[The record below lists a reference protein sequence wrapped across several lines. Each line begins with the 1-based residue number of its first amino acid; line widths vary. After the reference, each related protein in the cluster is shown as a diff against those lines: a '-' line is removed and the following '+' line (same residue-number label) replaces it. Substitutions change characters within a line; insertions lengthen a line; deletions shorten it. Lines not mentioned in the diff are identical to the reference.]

1 MSTDQDLAGRAFLV
15 TGANTGIGRVTALE
29 LARRGGVVT
38 LAGRSEERT
47 RPVLD
52 EIAAAGGK
60 ASFLQLDLADL
71 SATARA
77 AKTFLDSGARLDV
90 LVNNAGLAALRGLT
104 KDGFEMAFGTNHL
117 GPFLFTTLL
126 LPRVREGAAPRI
138 VNVASGSHYQAK
150 GIDWDALRQTTR
162 TISGMPEY
170 EVSKLCNVL
179 FTKELA
185 RGRAGAGV
193 HSYSLHPWTV
203 ASDIWLR
210 IPWPLD
216 SFLNLFFISN
226 EDGALP
232 SLSCATSPAVAS
244 RASTAKHHEPHAER
258 SRPRPAASSALQ
270 RRPSDLPRE
279 YRIAHV
285 YRTLGRGLLAEY
297 DPD

>member
-193 HSYSLHPWTV
+193 HSYSLHPGTV
-203 ASDIWLR
+203 ASDIWRR

-216 SFLNLFFISN
+216 SFLKLFFISN
-226 EDGALP
+226 EEGALT
-232 SLSCATSPAVAS
+232 SLYCATSPDVAGDDGLYYTKCRE
-244 RASTAKHHEPHAER
+244 RAPSKLALDEALAKKLWDVSEEMVAPFMK
-258 SRPRPAASSALQ
+258 
-270 RRPSDLPRE
+270 
-279 YRIAHV
+279 
-285 YRTLGRGLLAEY
+285 
-297 DPD
+297 